1 MANARIEERLRR
13 LPARPGCYI
22 FKDKDGNVLYVGK
35 AASLRNRVP
44 SYFRSSRDL
53 APKIRTMLTQVDDFE
68 YLTVGSEIEALITEN
83 QLVKNYK
90 PKYNTLLRDDKTFPY
105 IVITDEPFPR
115 VLRTR
120 RVEKGH
126 GRYFGPYANSG
137 ALNETLKLLKKLFPY
152 RSCALNIVPDKLP
165 RKRHVPTPESHGAG
179 LPVLP
184 SPTPANNFLAP
195 PQANGQSAETHPS
208 ANDRACLDYYIH
220 RCVGP
225 CIGAVTQEE
234 YARVIEQVVNFLE
247 GKHELVLQEL
257 EQQMTAAADELQ
269 FERARVLRDQLRV
282 VQRVAAKQ
290 HVEVPGGGD
299 QDVVGLA
306 RSENNVLVQLLA
318 VRNGRLI
325 GRETFT
331 MENVAEVDDA
341 GVLAA
346 FLQQYYD
353 TAAIIPPEILL
364 PCTVPDRGVLE
375 EWLAQH
381 RGKRVRIETPVR
393 GDKRRLL
400 DLAAD
405 NAREAVEQEQVKWLT
420 DSQKTA
426 AALTELQ
433 EALTLPTLPVRLECF
448 DISTIQGTST
458 VASMVVFENGKPRT
472 DAYRRFRIKTV
483 DGTDDFAAMREVLTR
498 RLKRSGLATSPHPP
512 SPSPLEGEGEQATS
526 IEGGEGEPEAAPL
539 PVQGEVPGV
548 RTAGAEGGE
557 DGTEWTRRPDLIIV
571 DGGKGQLGAAL
582 EALRELGIEDQPIA
596 ALAKQNEELFLP
608 GRSHPV
614 VLPRTSQA
622 LFLVQRLRDEA
633 HRFAITYHRN
643 VRGKR
648 AIVSGLDEIHGV
660 GGARKKALLKRF
672 GSVSELRRASA
683 EEIAA
688 VPGIGPKLAASI
700 KSQLGGA

>member
-1 MANARIEERLRR
+1 MANARIEERLKR

-35 AASLRNRVP
+35 AASLRSRVP
-44 SYFRSSRDL
+44 SYFRSARELS
-53 APKIRTMLTQVDDFE
+53 PKIRAMVTQVDDLE

-165 RKRHVPTPESHGAG
+165 RKRHVPAPESHGAG

-184 SPTPANNFLAP
+184 SPRRANNFLAP
-195 PQANGQSAETHPS
+195 QANGQRAETHPS

-234 YARVIEQVVNFLE
+234 YARVIAQVVNFLE
-247 GKHELVLQEL
+247 GKHDLVLQEL
-257 EQQMTAAADELQ
+257 ERQMTAAADELQ

-299 QDVVGLA
+299 QDVVALA

-353 TAAIIPPEILL
+353 AAAIIPPEILL
-364 PCTVPDRGVLE
+364 PSAVPDREVLE
-375 EWLAQH
+375 EWLSQH

-433 EALTLPTLPVRLECF
+433 EALELPTLPVRLECF

-498 RLKRSGLATSPHPP
+498 GF
-512 SPSPLEGEGEQATS
+512 
-526 IEGGEGEPEAAPL
+526 
-539 PVQGEVPGV
+539 GEVLQVAEARQVTMRVGAHILAVDRVV
-548 RTAGAEGGE
+548 R
-557 DGTEWTRRPDLIIV
+557 
-571 DGGKGQLGAAL
+571 AL
-582 EALRELGIEDQPIA
+582 D
-596 ALAKQNEELFLP
+596 
-608 GRSHPV
+608 
-614 VLPRTSQA
+614 
-622 LFLVQRLRDEA
+622 
-633 HRFAITYHRN
+633 
-643 VRGKR
+643 VRG
-648 AIVSGLDEIHGV
+648 IY
-660 GGARKKALLKRF
+660 
-672 GSVSELRRASA
+672 
-683 EEIAA
+683 
-688 VPGIGPKLAASI
+688 P
-700 KSQLGGA
+700 